1 MNSFTVEEILEK
13 YKEFPENIFENKM
26 FTEEDVRKI
35 FIEDTNNKD
44 NRIWCLSI
52 RAKNVFQKYE
62 KGSQAVEYGNAFS
75 FIYGLMYVFSEI
87 VFNKLTKKNL
97 YPEERMT
104 RLKEDLVSDTACK
117 GIEKFLLC
125 NQNYYEG
132 QQKDTKLKL
141 SVYDETKPPYSY
153 FVGNTSLTI
162 FGVLSNAMNEMAI
175 KEIYHLSRTDYY
187 DIQKIE
193 REYSSLRIDNIM
205 PDEILLAE
213 RTGLSPKRV
222 KNLLLLRNAT
232 KTISLD
238 LSSKN
243 TGNLNPDTDIN
254 YFDAIVSKSDVF
266 REQVSSHDTV
276 ENNEEKEKIHECL
289 KALDGD
295 EYTVL
300 SHLFDFSG
308 GGTNSLKITADKMDK
323 SVYYINKIKNSALQK
338 LKKELLRKNVVT
350 EPIRREKV
358 FLEACNENPNE
369 LTFFSEKREKVTHSR
384 FNFDDND
391 DEVIIFK

>member
-62 KGSQAVEYGNAFS
+62 KGSQAIEYGNAFS

-87 VFNKLTKKNL
+87 VYNKLTKKNL
-97 YPEERMT
+97 YPEERMS

-125 NQNYYEG
+125 NQKYYEG

-153 FVGNTSLTI
+153 FVGNASLTI

-238 LSSKN
+238 LSSKS

-254 YFDAIVSKSDVF
+254 YFDAIISKSDVF
-266 REQVSSHDTV
+266 REQVSSHDMV
-276 ENNEEKEKIHECL
+276 ENNEEKEKIQECL
-289 KALDGD
+289 QVLNDK
-295 EYTVL
+295 EYTIL
-300 SHLFDFSG
+300 SHLYDFSG
-308 GGTNSLKITADKMDK
+308 GGTNSLKITADKMNT
-323 SVYYINKIKNSALQK
+323 SVYHINRTKDIALQK

-384 FNFDDND
+384 FNFDDSD